1 MVSTMVSPSMLNSAS
16 SDITLLRCVDLLEKQ
31 LLDTKYKFQQLIFNN
46 RDLKKSMKDLTEY
59 NDELFDKC
67 YQLDCQ
73 LTSLNQYSRRN
84 NLEIQGI
91 PERIKQCDLENH
103 VIETF
108 IKIGIKVKSYDIVA
122 VHRLGKYIDGKCRS
136 VIARFT
142 NRKHVDLANNNYE
155 LPRKSIKK

>member
-1 MVSTMVSPSMLNSAS
+1 MDSTMVNSAT
-16 SDITLLRCVDLLEKQ
+16 SDITLVRRVDLLEKQ
-31 LLDTKYKFQQLIFNN
+31 LLDTKYEFQQLLFNN

-59 NDELFDKC
+59 NDGLFDKC

-108 IKIGIKVKSYDIVA
+108 IKIGIKVES
-122 VHRLGKYIDGKCRS
+122 
-136 VIARFT
+136 
-142 NRKHVDLANNNYE
+142 
-155 LPRKSIKK
+155 

>member
-1 MVSTMVSPSMLNSAS
+1 
-16 SDITLLRCVDLLEKQ
+16 
-31 LLDTKYKFQQLIFNN
+31 
-46 RDLKKSMKDLTEY
+46 MKDLKEY

-108 IKIGIKVKSYDIVA
+108 IKIGIKVESYDIVA
-122 VHRLGKYIDGKCRS
+122 VHRLGKYRS
-136 VIARFT
+136 VQKRYCEIYQSKTRG
-142 NRKHVDLANNNYE
+142 LG
-155 LPRKSIKK
+155 I